1 MRPTYTTKHHK
12 VHEYIH
18 ILHDQVGALLLSV
31 ERALSLCLPASERV
45 HSTVHCARGR
55 AIRQIARVLYYWYCL
70 H

>member
-31 ERALSLCLPASERV
+31 ERALSLCLPA
-45 HSTVHCARGR
+45 
-55 AIRQIARVLYYWYCL
+55 CL
-70 H
+70 